1 MSDSEDPIDPID
13 EDGGDDLFGDD
24 DDNELAP
31 SPPKAR
37 DLDDDSLAS
46 DPEGDDAQPQYSRD
60 ERARSQSIEGERR
73 IMEAQIHRHRIPKPS
88 DKTLRVMRIPKFLK
102 VHPIAYEPENFQPTE
117 FDVANAL
124 SANPQQ
130 VMRYR
135 KDRSTGELKSN
146 TNVYRWSD
154 GSITI
159 SVGGEHYEV
168 SRKALGPPADKPYS
182 ELQDG
187 HYYAASVE
195 LSSNLM
201 VTVDH
206 ITEQYNVRPNK
217 EVGDEALTRLAERMA
232 EATNA
237 GRSENMIIRTT
248 KDPEMQKRQAELAEK
263 EREKARRRRENAAAK
278 MDGGPMGRSGGRGG
292 LSIGDLEGRRG
303 AGAGRKRGVPGAGK
317 PKRRRPEY
325 DSDDDLPQGVG
336 RHEEY
341 DRDGFVVGSDD
352 EEMDSDAEE
361 DEEEILDDDEEEAPR
376 RKRQRT
382 VEADE
387 DASGDEVEPA
397 ETSTRARRRNI
408 IDDEDDE

>member
-1 MSDSEDPIDPID
+1 
-13 EDGGDDLFGDD
+13 
-24 DDNELAP
+24 
-31 SPPKAR
+31 
-37 DLDDDSLAS
+37 
-46 DPEGDDAQPQYSRD
+46 
-60 ERARSQSIEGERR
+60 
-73 IMEAQIHRHRIPKPS
+73 
-88 DKTLRVMRIPKFLK
+88 MRIPKFLK
-102 VHPIAYEPENFQPTE
+102 VHPMAYDPDTFQPSE

-130 VMRYR
+130 VVRHR
-135 KDRSTGELKSN
+135 KDPSTGELKSN

-168 SRKALGPPADKPYS
+168 SRKALGPAPDKPYN

-195 LSSNLM
+195 LSTNLM

-217 EVGDEALTRLAERMA
+217 EVGDEALNRLAERMA

-237 GRSENMIIRTT
+237 GRSDNMIIRTT

-292 LSIGDLEGRRG
+292 LSIGDL
-303 AGAGRKRGVPGAGK
+303 
-317 PKRRRPEY
+317 
-325 DSDDDLPQGVG
+325 
-336 RHEEY
+336 
-341 DRDGFVVGSDD
+341 DG
-352 EEMDSDAEE
+352 
-361 DEEEILDDDEEEAPR
+361 
-376 RKRQRT
+376 
-382 VEADE
+382 
-387 DASGDEVEPA
+387 
-397 ETSTRARRRNI
+397 
-408 IDDEDDE
+408 